1 MGEMTTGGM
10 KMESMNAIP
19 VFVAVVEE
27 GSFAAAAR
35 RLGVTKSAVSKRIS
49 LLEAHLGVQLLHRST
64 RKLSLS
70 EAGEQYFAHAI
81 QSLAAAQDA
90 ADAVAQL
97 QGAPQGRL
105 RINTPMSFGRLH
117 IAPLIPD
124 FLAAYPGV
132 GVDMVMDDRVVDMV
146 EGGFDLAIRVRT
158 LEDSAL
164 IARKLAP
171 CHNLL
176 CAAPSYLK
184 KHGTPK
190 HPHDLQ
196 KHNCLQYAY
205 ANKIHT
211 WRFEETNNG
220 DVINLD
226 VTGSYQVNNSEA
238 LREALVAGVGIA
250 RLPTFIAGADI
261 TAGRLVPLLPD
272 YKLPSQIIYAVFPE
286 RRHLPAKV
294 RVFIDYLV
302 EKIGGDQPYW
312 ETYFN
317 LY

>member
-1 MGEMTTGGM
+1 MGGMTTGGI
-10 KMESMNAIP
+10 KMESMDAIP

-35 RLGVTKSAVSKRIS
+35 RIGVTKSAVSKRIS
-49 LLEAHLGVQLLHRST
+49 QLETRLGVQLLHRST

-90 ADAVAQL
+90 EDAVAQL

-117 IAPLIPD
+117 IAPLVPD

-190 HPHDLQ
+190 HPDDLQ
-196 KHNCLQYAY
+196 EHNCLQYAY
-205 ANKIHT
+205 ASTIHT
-211 WRFEETNNG
+211 WRFEEKNNG
-220 DVINLD
+220 GIVNLD
-226 VTGSYQVNNSEA
+226 VTGNYQVNNSEA
-238 LREALVAGVGIA
+238 LRQALVAGVGIA
-250 RLPTFIAGADI
+250 RLPTFIASADI

-312 ETYFN
+312 D
-317 LY
+317 LG

>member
-1 MGEMTTGGM
+1 MGGMTTGGI
-10 KMESMNAIP
+10 KMESMDAIP

-35 RLGVTKSAVSKRIS
+35 RIGVTKSAVSKRIS
-49 LLEAHLGVQLLHRST
+49 QLETRLGVQLLHRST

-90 ADAVAQL
+90 EDAVAQL

-117 IAPLIPD
+117 IAPLVPD

-190 HPHDLQ
+190 HPDDLQ
-196 KHNCLQYAY
+196 EHNCLQYAY
-205 ANKIHT
+205 ASTIHT
-211 WRFEETNNG
+211 WRFEEKNNG
-220 DVINLD
+220 GIVSLD
-226 VTGSYQVNNSEA
+226 VTGNYQVNNSEA
-238 LREALVAGVGIA
+238 LRQALVAGVGIA
-250 RLPTFIAGADI
+250 RLPTFIASADI

-302 EKIGGDQPYW
+302 EKIGGDHPYW
-312 ETYFN
+312 E
-317 LY
+317 LDVVR